1 MSTKKQV
8 SGGKTS
14 RSNSKQSVSNPISVR
29 KRFSSLCS
37 PPNSQGQSSCV
48 FCQKFKSKKV
58 ETYAPLLNKALF
70 AKYSSSQNYYYS
82 KDIND
87 IIDEE
92 STPAVVFYRDLEC
105 IVEEEEYLK
114 RSYAKKES
122 TSKIKAL
129 LEYYKYHKDI
139 PRLFMQKVYI
149 TINKFHEK
157 KRRIEYANIKRR
169 LNIPDEDIQQSQKK
183 EKKKKQQHSD
193 EDVTV
198 GQLKHLLKDLKLD
211 TNSYLQ
217 KKVDISSSVQLRE
230 FVQQIGQ
237 KYDYLGQISGLL
249 SIDQSNSF
257 LLRSQD
263 LSTINKNLKQNY
275 LINNKPQTNQNS
287 KAQILD
293 SKTTHQIS
301 YQGSFD
307 KININR
313 LQFINQGEVSSIKAE
328 NSIKAGEQTKR
339 SNQDSSPMR
348 NSSQLQTIQKVYSQ
362 IEGFASLVQKQQQ
375 SQQQQQ
381 KLNYGQKS
389 NSQRKVSANF
399 NSTDCQFRLPSRQN
413 STQKQPPELQS
424 YQVNFLQIYIDNLF
438 VEEPEWRPNYKN
450 MMMII
455 RQPLA
460 TDRIQRQSVYNV
472 GEKNQQKS
480 SSKNIQKVPQKFN
493 QYALATL
500 RNLQVKYSEVK
511 KKQIVNN
518 NNMQGPIL
526 NSQLLHYRT
535 KSQDAVGTYKASP
548 PKQPLRQ
555 DNSKDPLRIT
565 NNINVQGSS
574 KKVGGVYNINQNNIV
589 NIYIE
594 DLKSS
599 AKIKQGGSQ
608 TARINSP
615 LKNNPKGIF
624 EIYNTQRSNQS
635 PASKKIG

>member
-8 SGGKTS
+8 HGGKTS

-37 PPNSQGQSSCV
+37 PPNNQTESTCV
-48 FCQKFKSKKV
+48 FCQKFKNQKV
-58 ETYAPLLNKALF
+58 ESYAPLLNKALF

-82 KDIND
+82 KDINN

-114 RSYAKKES
+114 RSYAKKEA
-122 TSKIKAL
+122 TSKTKAL

-157 KRRIEYANIKRR
+157 KRRIEYGNIKRK
-169 LNIPDEDIQQSQKK
+169 LNIPDEDIQPSKKK
-183 EKKKKQQHSD
+183 EKKKQKHSD
-193 EDVTV
+193 EDLTV

-217 KKVDISSSVQLRE
+217 KHVDISSSVQLRE

-249 SIDQSNSF
+249 SVDQSNSF
-257 LLRSQD
+257 LIRSQD
-263 LSTINKNLKQNY
+263 LSTINKNLRQNY
-275 LINNKPQTNQNS
+275 LINNKPQHKPQTNQNS
-287 KAQILD
+287 KVQNLD

-307 KININR
+307 KINFNR
-313 LQFINQGEVSSIKAE
+313 LQFNNQGEVSSLKAE

-339 SNQDSSPMR
+339 SNQEQSPLR
-348 NSSQLQTIQKVYSQ
+348 NSQQSQTIQKVYSQ
-362 IEGFASLVQKQQQ
+362 IEGFANFVQKQQQ
-375 SQQQQQ
+375 SYQKQQ
-381 KLNYGQKS
+381 KLNYSQKS
-389 NSQRKVSANF
+389 NSQRKVNANF
-399 NSTDCQFRLPSRQN
+399 NSTDCQFRLPSRQSSN
-413 STQKQPPELQS
+413 QKQSADLQS
-424 YQVNFLQIYIDNLF
+424 YQVNFLRTRVASQLQKYDDD
-438 VEEPEWRPNYKN
+438 YKSK
-450 MMMII
+450 
-455 RQPLA
+455 QPLA
-460 TDRIQRQSVYNV
+460 TDRIQRSSVFNV
-472 GEKNQQKS
+472 GEKSQQKS
-480 SSKNIQKVPQKFN
+480 SSKNIQKMPQKFT

-500 RNLQVKYSEVK
+500 RNLQVKNSEVK
-511 KKQIVNN
+511 KKQIVNAIN
-518 NNMQGPIL
+518 TQGPIL

-535 KSQDAVGTYKASP
+535 KSQDAVGTYKGSP
-548 PKQPLRQ
+548 PKQPQRH
-555 DNSKDPLRIT
+555 DNSKDPLKIA
-565 NNINVQGSS
+565 NNICVQASS
-574 KKVGGVYNINQNNIV
+574 KKGGGVYNINQNNIV

-624 EIYNTQRSNQS
+624 EVYNTQRCNQS
-635 PASKKIG
+635 PGSKKMV

>member
-8 SGGKTS
+8 HGGKTS
-14 RSNSKQSVSNPISVR
+14 RSNSKQSVSNPMSVR
-29 KRFSSLCS
+29 KRFSSLSS
-37 PPNSQGQSSCV
+37 PPNNQVQSTCV
-48 FCQKFKSKKV
+48 FCQKFKNQKV
-58 ETYAPLLNKALF
+58 ESYGPLLNKALF

-105 IVEEEEYLK
+105 MVEEEEYLK
-114 RSYAKKES
+114 RSYAKKET

-157 KRRIEYANIKRR
+157 KRRIEYANIKRK
-169 LNIPDEDIQQSQKK
+169 LNIPDEDIQPSKK
-183 EKKKKQQHSD
+183 KDKKKQKHSD
-193 EDVTV
+193 EDLTV

-217 KKVDISSSVQLRE
+217 KNVDISSSVQLRE

-263 LSTINKNLKQNY
+263 FSTINKNHRQKY
-275 LINNKPQTNQNS
+275 LINQKPKPNQNS
-287 KAQILD
+287 KVQILD
-293 SKTTHQIS
+293 SKTTNQIS
-301 YQGSFD
+301 YQGSLD
-307 KININR
+307 KINFNR
-313 LQFINQGEVSSIKAE
+313 FQFYNQGEVSSQKAE

-339 SNQDSSPMR
+339 SNQEQSPLR
-348 NSSQLQTIQKVYSQ
+348 SSQQSQTIQKVYSSM
-362 IEGFASLVQKQQQ
+362 EGFANFVQKQQQ
-375 SQQQQQ
+375 SYQKQQ
-381 KLNYGQKS
+381 KQNYGQKS
-389 NSQRKVSANF
+389 SSQRKVSANF
-399 NSTDCQFRLPSRQN
+399 NSTDCQFRLPSRQS
-413 STQKQPPELQS
+413 STQKQSAELQS
-424 YQVNFLQIYIDNLF
+424 YQVNFLRTRVASQLQKYDDD
-438 VEEPEWRPNYKN
+438 YKSK
-450 MMMII
+450 
-455 RQPLA
+455 QPLA
-460 TDRIQRQSVYNV
+460 TDRIQRSSMYNV
-472 GEKNQQKS
+472 EEKNQQKS
-480 SSKNIQKVPQKFN
+480 QSKNIQKMPQKFT

-500 RNLQVKYSEVK
+500 RNLQVKNPEVK
-511 KKQIVNN
+511 KKQVVNG

-526 NSQLLHYRT
+526 NSQQLHYRT
-535 KSQDAVGTYKASP
+535 KSQDAVVTYKASP
-548 PKQPLRQ
+548 QKYAQRH
-555 DNSKDPLRIT
+555 DNSKDPLRIA
-565 NNINVQGSS
+565 NNICVQSSS
-574 KKVGGVYNINQNNIV
+574 KKGGGVYNINQNNIV

-624 EIYNTQRSNQS
+624 EVYNTQRCNLS
-635 PASKKIG
+635 PASKKMV

>member
-8 SGGKTS
+8 HGGKTS
-14 RSNSKQSVSNPISVR
+14 RSNSKQSTSNPMQVR

-37 PPNSQGQSSCV
+37 PPNNSGKSPCV
-48 FCQKFKSKKV
+48 FCQKFKNQKV
-58 ETYAPLLNKALF
+58 ESYASLLNKALF

-114 RSYAKKES
+114 RSYAKKEA

-157 KRRIEYANIKRR
+157 KRRIEYANIKRK
-169 LNIPDEDIQQSQKK
+169 LNIPDEDIQPSKKK
-183 EKKKKQQHSD
+183 EKKKQKHSD
-193 EDVTV
+193 EDLSV

-211 TNSYLQ
+211 TNSYLY

-275 LINNKPQTNQNS
+275 LINHHKPEPNQNS

-307 KININR
+307 KINFNK
-313 LQFINQGEVSSIKAE
+313 LQFNNIGEVSSLKAE
-328 NSIKAGEQTKR
+328 NSVKAGEQTKR
-339 SNQDSSPMR
+339 SNQDQSPLR
-348 NSSQLQTIQKVYSQ
+348 NSQQSQMIQKVYSQ
-362 IEGFASLVQKQQQ
+362 IEGFANFVQKQQQ
-375 SQQQQQ
+375 SLQKQQ
-381 KLNYGQKS
+381 KQNYGQKS

-399 NSTDCQFRLPSRQN
+399 NSTDCQFRLPSRQSSN
-413 STQKQPPELQS
+413 QKQYAELQS
-424 YQVNFLQIYIDNLF
+424 QQVNFLRTRVASQLQKYDDDFKSI
-438 VEEPEWRPNYKN
+438 KH
-450 MMMII
+450 
-455 RQPLA
+455 QPLA
-460 TDRIQRQSVYNV
+460 TDRIQRSSVYNV
-472 GEKNQQKS
+472 GEKSQQKS
-480 SSKNIQKVPQKFN
+480 SSKNIQKIPQKFT

-500 RNLQVKYSEVK
+500 RNLQVKNSEVK
-511 KKQIVNN
+511 KKQTVNTN
-518 NNMQGPIL
+518 NVQGPTL
-526 NSQLLHYRT
+526 SSQLLHYRT
-535 KSQDAVGTYKASP
+535 KSQDTIGTYKASP
-548 PKQPLRQ
+548 PKQSVRQ

-574 KKVGGVYNINQNNIV
+574 KKGGGVYNINQNNIV

-615 LKNNPKGIF
+615 QKSNPKGIF
-624 EIYNTQRSNQS
+624 EVYNTQRSNLS
-635 PASKKIG
+635 PESKKFV

>member
-8 SGGKTS
+8 QGGKTS
-14 RSNSKQSVSNPISVR
+14 RSNSKQSASNPTLVR

-37 PPNSQGQSSCV
+37 PPNNPGKSPCV
-48 FCQKFKSKKV
+48 FCQKFKNQKV
-58 ETYAPLLNKALF
+58 ESYASLLNKALF

-114 RSYAKKES
+114 RSYAKKEA

-169 LNIPDEDIQQSQKK
+169 LNIPDEDIQPSKKK
-183 EKKKKQQHSD
+183 EKKKQKHSD
-193 EDVTV
+193 EDLSV

-275 LINNKPQTNQNS
+275 LINHKPQQNQNS
-287 KAQILD
+287 KVQILD

-301 YQGSFD
+301 YQGSLD
-307 KININR
+307 KINFNR
-313 LQFINQGEVSSIKAE
+313 LQFNNQGEVSSLKAE
-328 NSIKAGEQTKR
+328 NSIKVGEQTKR
-339 SNQDSSPMR
+339 SHQEQSPLR
-348 NSSQLQTIQKVYSQ
+348 NSQQSQTIQKVYSQ
-362 IEGFASLVQKQQQ
+362 IEGFANFVQKQQQ
-375 SQQQQQ
+375 SLQKQQ
-381 KLNYGQKS
+381 KQNYGQKS

-399 NSTDCQFRLPSRQN
+399 NSTDCQFRLPSRQG
-413 STQKQPPELQS
+413 STQKQSAELQS
-424 YQVNFLQIYIDNLF
+424 YQVNFLRTRVTSQLQKYDDD
-438 VEEPEWRPNYKN
+438 YKSIKN
-450 MMMII
+450 
-455 RQPLA
+455 QPLA
-460 TDRIQRQSVYNV
+460 TDRIQRSSVYNI
-472 GEKNQQKS
+472 GEKSQQKS
-480 SSKNIQKVPQKFN
+480 SSKNIQKIPQKFT

-500 RNLQVKYSEVK
+500 RNLQVKNSEVK
-511 KKQIVNN
+511 KKQTVNA
-518 NNMQGPIL
+518 NNMQGPTL

-535 KSQDAVGTYKASP
+535 KSQDAVGTYKTSP
-548 PKQPLRQ
+548 PKQPIRQ

-565 NNINVQGSS
+565 NNICVQASS
-574 KKVGGVYNINQNNIV
+574 KKGGGVYNINQNNIV

-615 LKNNPKGIF
+615 QKNNPKGIF
-624 EIYNTQRSNQS
+624 EVYNTQRSNLS
-635 PASKKIG
+635 PESKKMV

>member
-8 SGGKTS
+8 HGGKTS
-14 RSNSKQSVSNPISVR
+14 RSNSKQSTSNPMQVR

-37 PPNSQGQSSCV
+37 PPNNSGTSPCV
-48 FCQKFKSKKV
+48 FCQKFKNQKV
-58 ETYAPLLNKALF
+58 ESYASLLNKALF

-114 RSYAKKES
+114 RSYVKKEA

-157 KRRIEYANIKRR
+157 KRRIEYANIKRK
-169 LNIPDEDIQQSQKK
+169 LNIPDEDLLQQPAKIK
-183 EKKKKQQHSD
+183 EKKKQKHSD
-193 EDVTV
+193 EDVSV
-198 GQLKHLLKDLKLD
+198 AQLKHLLKDLKLD
-211 TNSYLQ
+211 TNSYLY

-275 LINNKPQTNQNS
+275 LINHHKQEPNQNS

-307 KININR
+307 KINFNKLHFNNI
-313 LQFINQGEVSSIKAE
+313 GEVSSLKAE

-339 SNQDSSPMR
+339 SSQDQSPLR
-348 NSSQLQTIQKVYSQ
+348 NSQQSQMIQKVYSQ
-362 IEGFASLVQKQQQ
+362 IEGFANFVQKQQQ
-375 SQQQQQ
+375 SLQKQQ
-381 KLNYGQKS
+381 KQNYAQKS

-399 NSTDCQFRLPSRQN
+399 NSTDCQFRLPSRQSSN
-413 STQKQPPELQS
+413 QKQYAELQS
-424 YQVNFLQIYIDNLF
+424 QQVNFLRTRVASQLQKYEDDFKSI
-438 VEEPEWRPNYKN
+438 KH
-450 MMMII
+450 
-455 RQPLA
+455 QPLA
-460 TDRIQRQSVYNV
+460 TDRIQRSSVYNV
-472 GEKNQQKS
+472 GDKSQQKS
-480 SSKNIQKVPQKFN
+480 SSKNIQKIPQKFT

-500 RNLQVKYSEVK
+500 RNLQVKNSEVK
-511 KKQIVNN
+511 KKQTVNKN
-518 NNMQGPIL
+518 NVQGPTL

-535 KSQDAVGTYKASP
+535 KSQDTIGTYKAS
-548 PKQPLRQ
+548 
-555 DNSKDPLRIT
+555 
-565 NNINVQGSS
+565 SS
-574 KKVGGVYNINQNNIV
+574 KVVCETRQFKRSIKNYKQHQFLRVIQKGRWCIQYQLKQYN
-589 NIYIE
+589 
-594 DLKSS
+594 LKSS
-599 AKIKQGGSQ
+599 AKIKQGGSS

-615 LKNNPKGIF
+615 QKK
-624 EIYNTQRSNQS
+624 QS
-635 PASKKIG
+635 PKAFSKSITLKDLTQVPQSKK

>member
-8 SGGKTS
+8 QGGKTS

-37 PPNSQGQSSCV
+37 PSNNQGQSICV
-48 FCQKFKSKKV
+48 FCQKFKNKKV
-58 ETYAPLLNKALF
+58 ESYASLLNKALF

-114 RSYAKKES
+114 RSYAKKET

-169 LNIPDEDIQQSQKK
+169 LNIPDEDIQKPKTK

-211 TNSYLQ
+211 TYSYLQ

-263 LSTINKNLKQNY
+263 LSMINKNLKQNY
-275 LINNKPQTNQNS
+275 LINHKPKTNQNS
-287 KAQILD
+287 KAQIID
-293 SKTTHQIS
+293 SKTS
-301 YQGSFD
+301 YQGSLD

-313 LQFINQGEVSSIKAE
+313 LQFNNQGEISSLKAE

-339 SNQDSSPMR
+339 SNQEQSPLR
-348 NSSQLQTIQKVYSQ
+348 NTSQLQTIQKVYSQ
-362 IEGFASLVQKQQQ
+362 IEGFANFVQKQQQ
-375 SQQQQQ
+375 SLQKQQ

-399 NSTDCQFRLPSRQN
+399 NSTDCQFRIPSRQN
-413 STQKQPPELQS
+413 STQKQSVDLQS
-424 YQVNFLQIYIDNLF
+424 YQVNFLRTRVASQLQKYDDD
-438 VEEPEWRPNYKN
+438 YKSK
-450 MMMII
+450 
-455 RQPLA
+455 QPLA

-472 GEKNQQKS
+472 GEKIQQKY
-480 SSKNIQKVPQKFN
+480 SSKNIQKIPQKFT

-500 RNLQVKYSEVK
+500 RNLQVKNCEVK
-511 KKQIVNN
+511 KKQIVNS
-518 NNMQGPIL
+518 NNMQGFTL
-526 NSQLLHYRT
+526 NSQLLHNRT
-535 KSQDAVGTYKASP
+535 KSQDAIGNYKTSP
-548 PKQPLRQ
+548 PKQPQRN

-565 NNINVQGSS
+565 NNICVQASS
-574 KKVGGVYNINQNNIV
+574 KKGGGVYNINQNNIV

-615 LKNNPKGIF
+615 LKNNPKGGIF
-624 EIYNTQRSNQS
+624 DVYNTQRSNLS
-635 PASKKIG
+635 PASKKMS

>member
-8 SGGKTS
+8 QGGKTS

-37 PPNSQGQSSCV
+37 PSNNQGQSTCV
-48 FCQKFKSKKV
+48 FCQKFKNKKV
-58 ETYAPLLNKALF
+58 ESYASLLNKALF

-114 RSYAKKES
+114 RSYAKKET

-169 LNIPDEDIQQSQKK
+169 LNIPDEDIQQPKKK

-211 TNSYLQ
+211 TYSYLQ

-263 LSTINKNLKQNY
+263 LSMINKNLKQNY
-275 LINNKPQTNQNS
+275 LINHKPQKNQNS
-287 KAQILD
+287 KAQIID
-293 SKTTHQIS
+293 SKTS
-301 YQGSFD
+301 YQGSLD

-313 LQFINQGEVSSIKAE
+313 LQFNNQGEISSLKAE

-339 SNQDSSPMR
+339 SNQEQSPLR
-348 NSSQLQTIQKVYSQ
+348 NTSQLQTIQKVYSQ
-362 IEGFASLVQKQQQ
+362 IEGFVNFVQKQQQ
-375 SQQQQQ
+375 SLQKQQ

-399 NSTDCQFRLPSRQN
+399 NSTDCQFRIPSRQN
-413 STQKQPPELQS
+413 STQKQSVDLQS
-424 YQVNFLQIYIDNLF
+424 NQVNFLRTRVASQLQKYDDD
-438 VEEPEWRPNYKN
+438 YKSK
-450 MMMII
+450 
-455 RQPLA
+455 QPLA

-472 GEKNQQKS
+472 GEKIQQKYLS
-480 SSKNIQKVPQKFN
+480 QNIQKIPQKFT

-500 RNLQVKYSEVK
+500 RNLQVKNFEVK
-511 KKQIVNN
+511 KKQIVNS
-518 NNMQGPIL
+518 NNMQGFTL
-526 NSQLLHYRT
+526 NSQLLHNRT
-535 KSQDAVGTYKASP
+535 KSQDAIGNYKTSP
-548 PKQPLRQ
+548 PKQPLRH

-565 NNINVQGSS
+565 NNICVQASS
-574 KKVGGVYNINQNNIV
+574 KKGGGVYNINQNNIV

-615 LKNNPKGIF
+615 LKNNPKGGIF
-624 EIYNTQRSNQS
+624 DVYNTQRSNLS
-635 PASKKIG
+635 PASKKMS